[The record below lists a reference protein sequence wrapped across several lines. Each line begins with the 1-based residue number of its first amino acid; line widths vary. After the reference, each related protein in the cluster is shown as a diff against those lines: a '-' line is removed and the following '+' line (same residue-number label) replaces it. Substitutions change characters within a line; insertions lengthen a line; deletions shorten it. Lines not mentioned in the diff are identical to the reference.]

1 MNYEY
6 FNTDPITTQDGEG
19 IPNPKRAI
27 ITLTDDSGNVIE
39 RPMLYTNDALDVVK
53 SKKAALCDYEDA
65 YGQGYKL
72 LTLLQENVDKGT
84 RDDVY
89 MAGSRVRQDWSI
101 DTDEGSTIVDKLEAD
116 WEDYV
121 SDYKSTD
128 SNLVSEFE
136 PVRVPYKNPSISF
149 YEMGE
154 PSDTI
159 KSNFGIDYEKT
170 MPWYGLK
177 FDKVTKEV
185 VMKVVLQKEEM
196 QESHSE
202 VTNEIEQ
209 LIPVYGNHFFAVI
222 YNSSKEMNPNIDVY
236 FKLNYADGSQWCKD
250 MDMAIPYTDESLN
263 SNLLYWGAVY
273 NTEMKKITHVK
284 AYIRNYIEV

>member
-6 FNTDPITTQDGEG
+6 LNIGPITIQDGDM
-19 IPNPKRAI
+19 IPTPKRPI
-27 ITLTDDSGNVIE
+27 ITLSDDSGNVIE
-39 RPMLYTNDALDVVK
+39 RPMIYSGDTWDFIK
-53 SKKAALCDYEDA
+53 SRKAALCDYEEA

-72 LTLLQENVDKGT
+72 LTLEQENADKGS

-101 DTDEGSTIVDKLEAD
+101 NTTEGSTIVDKLEAD

-121 SDYKSTD
+121 SEYNSTD
-128 SNLVSEFE
+128 GNLVSELE
-136 PVRVPYKNPSISF
+136 PIRAPYKNPSISF

-170 MPWYGLK
+170 MPLYGLK

-196 QESHSE
+196 QDSQSE

-222 YNSSKEMNPNIDVY
+222 YNSSKEMNPNVDVY
-236 FKLNYADGSQWCKD
+236 FKLNYADGLQWCTD
-250 MDMAIPYTDESLN
+250 MELAIPYTDESLN